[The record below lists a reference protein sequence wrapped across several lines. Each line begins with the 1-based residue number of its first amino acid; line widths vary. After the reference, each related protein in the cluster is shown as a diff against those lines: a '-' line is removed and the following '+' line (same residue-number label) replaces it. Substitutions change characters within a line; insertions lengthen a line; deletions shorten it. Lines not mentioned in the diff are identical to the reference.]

1 MMAGDNKAN
10 TLEAT
15 SVAGPRKDP
24 GGGPGYQGLGS
35 SPKQHLAAAR
45 SANLRREKIAVS
57 FLRLT
62 ALVTGAVVVF
72 VFGYI
77 LVRGLGV
84 INPSFLLSPPLEM
97 GRAGGIFPAI
107 VGTLVLTALS
117 LLIATP
123 LGVGAAVF
131 LTEYT
136 KETRLSRFIR
146 TGTETLAGIP
156 SIIFGLFGFAF
167 FVIYLKMGWSIL
179 AGALTLACMMLPTIV
194 RTSEEAIRAVPA
206 AYREVSFALGASRW
220 QTVVSVVLP
229 QAAQGIATG
238 IVLATGR
245 AIGETAAVIFTAG
258 SSLRLPKSLMDPV
271 RTLPVHFYIL
281 AREGISP
288 ENAYGTAAVLLVAV
302 LLINFTAHYA
312 VKKMF
317 GKGNG

>member
-1 MMAGDNKAN
+1 M
-10 TLEAT
+10 
-15 SVAGPRKDP
+15 
-24 GGGPGYQGLGS
+24 
-35 SPKQHLAAAR
+35 
-45 SANLRREKIAVS
+45 
-57 FLRLT
+57 
-62 ALVTGAVVVF
+62 
-72 VFGYI
+72 
-77 LVRGLGV
+77 
-84 INPSFLLSPPLEM
+84 
-97 GRAGGIFPAI
+97 
-107 VGTLVLTALS
+107 GTLVLTALS

-281 AREGISP
+281 AREGISLKTLTEP
-288 ENAYGTAAVLLVAV
+288 RRCCWLQCFLSISRPITPSEDVRREMAEMHIYRRGASRGANR
-302 LLINFTAHYA
+302 
-312 VKKMF
+312 
-317 GKGNG
+317 